1 MRDNLAMWPVYDDMA
16 RHGCLVIVDEI
27 SLFDN
32 AVRTTFNT
40 SPLSTAGQVAL
51 TSLSPLDPMLG
62 TPQALIRDKLDS
74 YLAAAAQ
81 RFNVG
86 LDPLC
91 EIGVSQPR
99 RLDRWLGESLPQ
111 AASVLRQPSVAQ
123 QKIDALRMEVGMPA
137 NPAMGRLIGG
147 EVSG

>member
-27 SLFDN
+27 SLFDD